1 MMEFIMAFIMVESI
15 ITPIITLI
23 ILFFA
28 LYMAKKFGGMYKKFF
43 IVFAIGWIFQILHSI
58 DETLLVQA
66 MPSMMP
72 LEAMFLT
79 FPEILA
85 SMRVPSPLF
94 AILGLNFDFILVKM
108 AFMAVCAVIIT
119 YALTIHYKLTK
130 EK

>member
-1 MMEFIMAFIMVESI
+1 MMEFVMAFIMVESI

-23 ILFFA
+23 ILFFT

-66 MPSMMP
+66 MPSVMP
-72 LEAMFLT
+72 LEYMFKT

-85 SMRVPSPLF
+85 VMPIPSPLF
-94 AILGLNFDFILVKM
+94 AIFGLNLNFILVKM
-108 AFMAVCAVIIT
+108 SFMAVCAVIIT
-119 YALTIHYKLTK
+119 YALTIHYKMTK

>member
-23 ILFFA
+23 ILAFA
-28 LYMAKKFGGMYKKFF
+28 LYIAKKFGGMYKKFF
-43 IVFAIGWIFQILHSI
+43 IIFAIGWIFQILHSI

-66 MPSMMP
+66 MPTMMP
-72 LEAMFLT
+72 VEAMFKT

-85 SMRVPSPLF
+85 TTFIPSPLF
-94 AILGLNFDFILVKM
+94 AIFGLNLNFILVKM
-108 AFMAVCAVIIT
+108 SFMAVCAVIIT
-119 YALTIHYKLTK
+119 YALVIHYKMIK